1 MDLKGAFV
9 LDECL
14 HGVHTLFND
23 FIDFKGK
30 GVKSSFGETAAA
42 GLVSRE
48 NLLFKKQNFSP
59 CFGEQIGKN
68 RTGWTC
74 SHYDDIISHRA
85 CLVIIKQFRKLVV
98 MYSFLQGA
106 SIPQP

>member
-1 MDLKGAFV
+1 
-9 LDECL
+9 
-14 HGVHTLFND
+14 VHTLFND
-23 FIDFKGK
+23 FIDFKRK

-48 NLLFKKQNFSP
+48 NLFLKKQNFSP
-59 CFGEQIGKN
+59 CFGEQIGEN

-85 CLVIIKQFRKLVV
+85 CLVIIQQFLKLVI
-98 MYSFLQGA
+98 MYSFLQEA
-106 SIPQP
+106 SILQP